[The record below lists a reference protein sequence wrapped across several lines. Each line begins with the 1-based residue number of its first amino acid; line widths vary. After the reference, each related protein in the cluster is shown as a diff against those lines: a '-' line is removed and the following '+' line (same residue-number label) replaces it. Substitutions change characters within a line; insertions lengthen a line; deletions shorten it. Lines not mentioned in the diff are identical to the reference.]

1 MEDLHKDDIEILDL
15 IINQA
20 LKKGKITTSELP
32 EIKVPES
39 TIKSESSFEDTLVDY
54 KLTYYKR
61 LFEILKERNSAI
73 VKTSGYSYSIYP
85 ILVETQRFVD
95 NGGFKNLYEK
105 QQEELRR
112 TEILKRKEIDDA
124 KISKWT
130 KRTYWFTFAI
140 AILGLILA
148 VWAFIRTL

>member
-1 MEDLHKDDIEILDL
+1 MNPLHKDDIEILDL

-32 EIKVPES
+32 EIKVAES
-39 TIKSESSFEDTLVDY
+39 TIESESSFEDRLVDN
-54 KLTYYKR
+54 KLTYYRR
-61 LFEILKERNSAI
+61 LFEIIKERKSAS
-73 VKTSGYSYSIYP
+73 VKISGYSYNIYP
-85 ILVETQRFVD
+85 IPVITKRFVD

-130 KRTYWFTFAI
+130 KRTYWFTFGFAI
-140 AILGLILA
+140 AGLIIA
-148 VWAFIRTL
+148 IWAFVRTF